1 METANEIAFDT
12 SVLTGRLDIRLL
24 DYYLQ
29 KGELSQD
36 AYNEIHKLVTKKVV
50 YLIWLAKM
58 VMAENLLVEDI
69 YKFDEY
75 LEIFNKHKQKYEIK
89 DISQIKERYEF
100 KSFVEKTIEIR
111 EKQFELD
118 SKMGE
123 GYDPNNYVSMSEIET
138 LEKNNIEFVG
148 MCDNYQIFE
157 IKKECVGS
165 ESAFKAYKDILGR
178 CANRDKGAKIDLCTM
193 ANMSYFND
201 YLKKGELYVIFN
213 LADPKSPYQFS
224 YETNQFMDKNDN
236 KVF

>member
-1 METANEIAFDT
+1 METTEL
-12 SVLTGRLDIRLL
+12 VLDPSIFAGRLDIRLL

-29 KGELSQD
+29 KEELKQD
-36 AYNEIHKLVTKKVV
+36 AYDAIHKLTTKKVV

-75 LEIFNKHKQKYEIK
+75 LEIFNKHKQKYTIK
-89 DISQIKERYEF
+89 DISQIKERHEF
-100 KSFVEKTIEIR
+100 KEFVDKTIEIR
-111 EKQFELD
+111 EKEFEID

-123 GYDPNNYVSMSEIET
+123 GYDPANYVSKNEIET
-138 LEKNNIEFVG
+138 LEKNGIELVG

-157 IKKECVGS
+157 VKKECAGN
-165 ESAFKAYKDILGR
+165 EGAFKAYKDILGR

-201 YLKKGELYVIFN
+201 YLKKGELYVVFN

-224 YETNQFMDKNDN
+224 YETNQFMDKNDG